1 MDWNTAVKGFQIY
14 LKLER
19 SLSSNSIEAYLD
31 DIQKLSAFSND
42 HLKISSP
49 LHLNR
54 DQLQEFIYTTFN
66 NGLSDRTQARILSGV
81 KAFYK
86 YLMIEDVIQT
96 NPTSLIEGP
105 KLSQKIPD
113 VLSIEEIQLMIE
125 AIDLSDNFGH
135 RDRAIIETLYAC
147 GIRVSECAELK
158 CSLIFDEQ
166 SLIRVIGKGN
176 KERLVP
182 IGDQALQQINLYRN
196 GYRSQ
201 LPKVKN
207 HEDFLFLNKF
217 GKKISRISIF
227 NIVKKYKCAAGIEKE
242 ISPHS
247 FRHSFATHLIEAGVN
262 LKSVQEMLGHE
273 SITTTEIYTHIN
285 THFLRDTILKFHPRN
300 QRTQ

>member
-1 MDWNTAVKGFQIY
+1 
-14 LKLER
+14 
-19 SLSSNSIEAYLD
+19 
-31 DIQKLSAFSND
+31 
-42 HLKISSP
+42 
-49 LHLNR
+49 
-54 DQLQEFIYTTFN
+54 
-66 NGLSDRTQARILSGV
+66 
-81 KAFYK
+81 
-86 YLMIEDVIQT
+86 
-96 NPTSLIEGP
+96 
-105 KLSQKIPD
+105 
-113 VLSIEEIQLMIE
+113 LSIEEIQLMIE

-285 THFLRDTILKFHPRN
+285 THFLRDTILKFNPRN